1 MYVVLG
7 FRIGTW
13 TTESGEVRP
22 TRKIYLGQEFQ
33 AKPGEIS
40 SGVRAYAYT
49 VKKASLKFNLSERT
63 IYYWRSMY
71 TGDPISRSLRL
82 L

>member
-40 SGVRAYAYT
+40 SGVRAYEF
-49 VKKASLKFNLSERT
+49 SLVGEDVIAGIAVGDKVNVFFDQYKRV
-63 IYYWRSMY
+63 SMIQPMY
-71 TGDPISRSLRL
+71 
-82 L
+82 